1 KLYFIA
7 KHDRIDIRFHLTRES
22 QGYCLDAQWKEYF
35 NHAVHSL
42 LTGESAGYYQDFGRM
57 EDFVKAFS
65 EGYVYSGQFSEYRQR
80 RHGNCSREI
89 PAHKFVVF
97 AQNHDQIGNR
107 MLGERLTA
115 LGSFEALKLCAGLV
129 VLSPFVPLLFMGEE
143 YGETASFQYFTS
155 HSDADLIQAVRKG
168 RKEEFAA
175 FGWQQ
180 EPS

>member
-1 KLYFIA
+1 
-7 KHDRIDIRFHLTRES
+7 
-22 QGYCLDAQWKEYF
+22 
-35 NHAVHSL
+35 
-42 LTGESAGYYQDFGRM
+42 M
-57 EDFVKAFS
+57 EDLVKAFS

-129 VLSPFVPLLFMGEE
+129 ILSPFVPLLFMGEE
-143 YGETASFQYFTS
+143 YGETAPFQYFTS

-168 RKEEFAA
+168 RLEEFDDFEWVGEAPDPHDEA
-175 FGWQQ
+175 TFQRSKLTWRGDDSLQPFYADLLRLRR
-180 EPS
+180 ETPALRS